1 MPAAGARL
9 CALIPARG
17 GSKGLV
23 RKNVRA
29 FRGTPLVAHAVETA
43 RQVAGLDRI
52 VVSTDDAEIADI
64 ARRAGAD
71 VPFLRPAEL
80 ATDETP
86 TLPVVQHAVRWLEAH
101 GAGVDAVVLLQATSP
116 LRTAQHVEAAI
127 RKFVETGADSV
138 TTVCAVKDSPY
149 WMQRLDGDRLRPLM
163 AEGQRY
169 GRRQDLPPVYRL
181 TGAVYVSRRDVIME
195 QGRLLGDDT
204 RAIVVGRRESVDV
217 DDELDLRLC
226 ELIAAEEVSA

>member
-1 MPAAGARL
+1 MGAAYPRL
-9 CALIPARG
+9 FALIPARG
-17 GSKGLV
+17 GSKGLI
-23 RKNVRA
+23 RKNLRK

-43 RQVAGLDRI
+43 RRVAGLERV
-52 VVSTDDAEIADI
+52 VVSTDDPEIAEV

-71 VPFLRPAEL
+71 VPFMRPSEL
-80 ATDETP
+80 ATDATP

-116 LRTAQHVEAAI
+116 LRTPQQVQAVI
-127 RKFVETGADSV
+127 RKFVDTGADSV
-138 TTVCAVKDSPY
+138 TTVCAVEHSPY

-163 AEGQRY
+163 PEGQRY

-181 TGAVYVSRRDVIME
+181 TGAVYVTRRDVVME

-204 RAIVVGRRESVDV
+204 RAVVVGPRESVDV

>member
-1 MPAAGARL
+1 MAAAGLRL

-17 GSKGLV
+17 GSKGLA
-23 RKNVRA
+23 RKNLRP

-52 VVSTDDAEIADI
+52 VVSTDDDEIADI

-71 VPFLRPAEL
+71 VPFLRPPEL

-101 GAGVDAVVLLQATSP
+101 GVGVDAVVLLQATSP
-116 LRTAQHVEAAI
+116 LRTAQHVDAVI

-138 TTVCAVKDSPY
+138 TTVCAVEDNPY

-169 GRRQDLPPVYRL
+169 GRRQDLPAVYRL
-181 TGAVYVSRRDVIME
+181 TGAVYVTRRDVIME

-204 RAIVVGRRESVDV
+204 RATIVGRRASVDI

-226 ELIAAEEVSA
+226 ELAS

>member
-1 MPAAGARL
+1 VRPDGPRL

-17 GSKGLV
+17 GSKGLA
-23 RKNVRA
+23 RKNLRV

-43 RQVAGLDRI
+43 RRVTGLDRI
-52 VVSTDDAEIADI
+52 VVSTDDVEIAEV

-71 VPFLRPAEL
+71 VPFLRPSEL

-101 GAGVDAVVLLQATSP
+101 GAHIDAVVLLQATSP
-116 LRTAQHVEAAI
+116 LRTAQQVEAAI
-127 RKFVETGADSV
+127 GKFVETGADSV
-138 TTVCAVKDSPY
+138 TTVCAVEDSPY

-163 AEGQRY
+163 PEGQRH

-181 TGAVYVSRRDVIME
+181 TGAVYVTRRNVVME
-195 QGRLLGDDT
+195 QGRLLGEDT

-217 DDELDLRLC
+217 DDELDLRLA

>member
-1 MPAAGARL
+1 L
-9 CALIPARG
+9 CALVPARG
-17 GSKGLV
+17 GSKGLA
-23 RKNVRA
+23 RKNLRT

-43 RQVAGLDRI
+43 RQVRGLDRI
-52 VVSTDDAEIADI
+52 VVSTDDLEIAEV
-64 ARRAGAD
+64 ARRAGAE
-71 VPFLRPAEL
+71 VPFLRPSEL

-101 GAGVDAVVLLQATSP
+101 GAHLDGVVLLQATSP
-116 LRTAQHVEAAI
+116 LRTPQHIEAAI
-127 RKFVETGADSV
+127 QKFLESGADSV
-138 TTVCAVKDSPY
+138 TTVCAVEDSPY

-163 AEGQRY
+163 PEGQRF

-181 TGAVYVSRRDVIME
+181 TGAVYVTRRDVVME

-217 DDELDLRLC
+217 DDELDLRLA
-226 ELIAAEEVSA
+226 ELIATEEVSA